1 VSTSL
6 EILHGRWPALRSRD
20 FRLLWS
26 GQVISMVGSQMQN
39 VAIHWHI
46 YGLTHS
52 TLALGAIGLAR
63 IGPILLFSLLG
74 GTLADAVERRR
85 VLLATQSMMM
95 AVAAT
100 LGLLTGLGRLPVGL
114 IYALIAV
121 QATAAAFDGPSR
133 QSMVPNLVPREHLP
147 NALSLFS
154 IGMQT
159 AKICGPPLAGLLI
172 ARSNLA
178 ITYWLNAVSYLAV
191 LGALLRMSTSGT
203 EAPPRTP
210 LELEPGWE
218 ALPMLRRVP
227 ILYRSG
233 LAAIKEAFQFLRRTR
248 ILWTAM
254 VLDFFATFFSSADTL
269 LAVFAA
275 DILRV
280 GAQGYGWLAGAPAV
294 GSLLAGA
301 TLSVTP
307 VLRRQGSV
315 MLAAVVAY
323 GLATL
328 GFGLSRWFPLSL
340 MLLAGTGAAD
350 TVSTVI
356 RQTIRQL
363 ETPDRLR
370 GRLTGFTMLFFMGGP
385 QLGELEAGAVAKWL
399 GAPASVA
406 LGGIG
411 CLIAVALV
419 AWRSPGLRRYEAPA
433 PLLE

>member
-6 EILHGRWPALRSRD
+6 EILHGRFPALRSRD

-46 YGLTHS
+46 YALTHNP
-52 TLALGAIGLAR
+52 LALGFIGLAR

-85 VLLATQSMMM
+85 VLLATQSVMM
-95 AVAAT
+95 AVAAS
-100 LGLLTGLGRLPVGL
+100 LGLLTSLHRLPVAL

-121 QATAAAFDGPSR
+121 QATAAAFDGPAR
-133 QSMVPNLVPREHLP
+133 QSLMPNLVPREHLS

-154 IGMQT
+154 IGGQT
-159 AKICGPPLAGLLI
+159 AKICGPPMAGLLI
-172 ARSNLA
+172 AQSNLVV
-178 ITYWLNAVSYLAV
+178 TYWLNAVSYLAV
-191 LGALLRMSTSGT
+191 LGALLRMSTSGM
-203 EAPPRTP
+203 EAPPQARVG
-210 LELEPGWE
+210 LEAVRE
-218 ALPMLRRVP
+218 AL
-227 ILYRSG
+227 
-233 LAAIKEAFQFLRRTR
+233 AFLRRTR

-254 VLDFFATFFSSADTL
+254 MLDFLATFFSSADTL

-280 GAQGYGWLAGAPAV
+280 GPQGYGWLAGAPAV
-294 GSLLAGA
+294 GSLLAGG
-301 TLSVTP
+301 TLSLLPIT
-307 VLRRQGSV
+307 RRQGRV
-315 MLAAVVAY
+315 MLAAVVVY

-328 GFGLSRWFPLSL
+328 GFGLSRWFLLSL
-340 MLLAGTGAAD
+340 LMLAGTGAAD

-370 GRLTGFTMLFFMGGP
+370 GRMTALTMLFFMGGP

-411 CLIAVALV
+411 CLIAVALL
-419 AWRSPGLRRYEAPA
+419 AWRAPGLRRYEAPT